1 MEAGSS
7 DPADRPIPR
16 EMPSRWFAI
25 GFAILALAGPACSSP
40 PPPPPEPPAAPVLR
54 PAEEFTWTTQKI
66 SFLMPPSGWR
76 QEGETGGGVKGAR
89 WVKERSVGEAIGI
102 GDYYIL
108 ADRNRSPQLR
118 EILANFD
125 CYDTNSFE
133 WSKALRKTYAY
144 TDTPF
149 NALETEVAEAI
160 NTSVSRADVAF
171 RSRDRAAARAHLEAA
186 LTQAERIQ
194 FSLAD
199 VIDRVEFKPEK
210 RQEPDKYKI
219 TGRRETTIAGVPGI
233 IVDYT
238 VNVPERA
245 RTYTAR
251 EAYFVYNSHM
261 FICTFIG
268 LPETVEIF
276 DKMVA
281 SIAFPGL

>member
-1 MEAGSS
+1 MV
-7 DPADRPIPR
+7 
-16 EMPSRWFAI
+16 SRWLPLGLAVVAVGAI
-25 GFAILALAGPACSSP
+25 ACSSPP
-40 PPPPPEPPAAPVLR
+40 PPPPPEPPAAPQLR
-54 PAEEFTWTTQKI
+54 PAEEFNWTNQKI
-66 SFLMPPSGWR
+66 SFLMPPAGWR

-89 WVKERSVGEAIGI
+89 WVKEKSVGEAIGI

-108 ADRNRSPQLR
+108 ADRNRAPYLR
-118 EILANFD
+118 EMLARFD
-125 CYDTNSFE
+125 SLDNSLE
-133 WSKALRKTYAY
+133 WNKALRQTYAH

-149 NALETEVAEAI
+149 NALETEIAEAI

-194 FSLAD
+194 FSLSD

-210 RQEPDKYKI
+210 RQEPERYKI
-219 TGRRETTIAGVPGI
+219 TGRRETRIAGLPA
-233 IVDYT
+233 IVLDYT

-245 RTYTAR
+245 RTYAAR
-251 EAYFVYNSHM
+251 EAYVVYNSHL